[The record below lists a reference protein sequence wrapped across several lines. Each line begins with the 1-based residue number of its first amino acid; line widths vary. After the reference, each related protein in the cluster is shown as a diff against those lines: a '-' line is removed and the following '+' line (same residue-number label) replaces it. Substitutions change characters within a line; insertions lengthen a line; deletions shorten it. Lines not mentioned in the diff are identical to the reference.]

1 MIVIDVMM
9 KKPTIINFPKIGQSS
24 LGYISLAENGTL
36 PFNVK
41 RVYWTYFTPEDVERG
56 RHAHRDLEQILVAV
70 AGKIIVSTEMPDG
83 FKERFVL
90 ESPNQGVYLPK
101 YSWHVMQ
108 YSHNAVQMCI
118 ASMVYEENDYIREYD
133 QFKSLNVSNE

>member
-108 YSHNAVQMCI
+108 YSHNAVHSQHG
-118 ASMVYEENDYIREYD
+118 
-133 QFKSLNVSNE
+133 L